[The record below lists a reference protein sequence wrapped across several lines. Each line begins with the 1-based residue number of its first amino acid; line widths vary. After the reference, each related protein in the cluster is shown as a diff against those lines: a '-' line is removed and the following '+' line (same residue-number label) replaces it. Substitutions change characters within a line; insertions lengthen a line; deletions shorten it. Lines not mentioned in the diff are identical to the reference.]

1 VPGTPALAET
11 GPDESQATS
20 ITGEKPSLRQQQPT
34 EKNVL
39 IFGNS
44 FSHGGLRHLP
54 KIAEARGDT
63 ANVVCLRGPFLE
75 AIERELSPKP
85 MISVEEAKKLGHG
98 EANREGYVLLERKYS
113 ERAKAIETLKSR
125 KWDIITLQSG
135 SSGANRI
142 DEDKD
147 RYLKLASYA
156 GKYAPDA
163 EIVLYLTTQ
172 YRNDSLLYG
181 TDVKVPLLFRESRGV
196 KKDIPFTE
204 DLHFFQAY
212 RAHQRLAKI
221 MKCRIIP
228 GGTVFQ
234 NVRYAEKW
242 PYERFPKPD
251 FDYTNKEEKVVPQEK
266 GLRYGMRFPGRDLRH
281 PAGLT
286 WWGDSHPHTLG
297 EYLSGLA
304 YYELVFEKSAVG
316 CSYFPQSISQA
327 EAEYLQQ
334 IVHETMRGRMPP
346 LRLFTQQHV
355 DEYNEIL
362 KANPNSETQSVSLDP
377 EYNRMCLEIWEK
389 YGKKRVRK

>member
-1 VPGTPALAET
+1 MRLGLFFTTVVALLFSVVSHA
-11 GPDESQATS
+11 D
-20 ITGEKPSLRQQQPT
+20 

-44 FSHGGLRHLP
+44 FSHGGLHYLP
-54 KIAEARGDT
+54 DIAKTKGDT
-63 ANVVCLRGPFLE
+63 ANVICLRGPFLE
-75 AIERELSPKP
+75 AIERELSGKP

-98 EANREGYVLLERKYS
+98 EANKEGYVLLERKYS
-113 ERAKAIETLKSR
+113 ERARVIETLKSR
-125 KWDIITLQSG
+125 NWDIITLQSG

-142 DEDKD
+142 DENKD
-147 RYLKLASYA
+147 GYIKLAAYA
-156 GKYAPDA
+156 KEYAPGA
-163 EIVLYLTTQ
+163 EVVLYLTTQ

-242 PYERFPKPD
+242 LYERFPKPG
-251 FDYTNKEEKVVPQEK
+251 FDYANKEKEVVTQEK
-266 GLRYGMRFPGRDLRH
+266 GLRYGMRFPGRDLKH

-286 WWGDSHPHTLG
+286 WWGDSHPHTIG
-297 EYLSGLA
+297 DYLTGLA
-304 YYELVFEKSAVG
+304 YYEFVFEKNSVG
-316 CSYFPQSISQA
+316 CSYFPRELSQS

-334 IVHETMRGRMPP
+334 IVHETVQGRMPP
-346 LRLFTQQHV
+346 LRLYKQEHV
-355 DEYNEIL
+355 DQYNAFL
-362 KANPNSETQSVSLDP
+362 KANPNSVTQSVSLDP
-377 EYNRMCLEIWEK
+377 EYNKMCLEIWEK